1 MFMARQI
8 LLDEFS
14 FSLFRWQCE
23 KKTISEDQLPSLLL
37 LLISSRSGPAGLRSG
52 RSRGSSR
59 TEANVKSGWQR
70 NGLGLSSPEIQTVAA
85 SSASLPPKM
94 SVSSLSPTMMQSC
107 GRTPRVSQAYKRNDS
122 DPDETSSDK
131 MSQQCDVIGT
141 VHIFCTTFPTSN
153 SKLIYSYNL

>member
-1 MFMARQI
+1 MFMARQV
-8 LLDEFS
+8 LLDAFS

-85 SSASLPPKM
+85 SSASLPPKI

-141 VHIFCTTFPTSN
+141 V
-153 SKLIYSYNL
+153 IYSVQLFLLLTVN

>member
-1 MFMARQI
+1 MFMARQV
-8 LLDEFS
+8 LLDAFS

-85 SSASLPPKM
+85 SSASLPPKI

-122 DPDETSSDK
+122 DPDETSNDK

-141 VHIFCTTFPTSN
+141 V
-153 SKLIYSYNL
+153 IYSVQLFLLLTVN